1 MAALCAPASCLLA
14 ARHSRASAG
23 RQLRAPKPRAEVCR
37 SCTRTSASLKA
48 LLFDC
53 DGVIL
58 ESEELHRR
66 AYNAVF
72 EHYAVTVGGAQTVW
86 TEAYYDMLSNTVG
99 GGKPKM
105 RWHFSK
111 VGWPESSSVLP
122 GPCSSDAD
130 KELLIDTLQAWK
142 TEHYEALIK
151 SGQVEARPGVL
162 RLMDEARAAG
172 LAVAVCSAATK
183 SAAVTTVSS
192 LLGKQ
197 RWEALD
203 CFLAGNDVA
212 KLKPD
217 PLIYNTAA
225 QKLGLLPSECL
236 VVEDSTVGLR
246 AATAA
251 GMACLITYTR
261 TGASEPFAE
270 ALCVVSELDKGGVT
284 LKSLQAA
291 ISKGERTD
299 DRMVSL

>member
-23 RQLRAPKPRAEVCR
+23 SQLRALKPRAVVRR
-37 SCTRTSASLKA
+37 SCTHTSASLKA

-197 RWEALD
+197 R
-203 CFLAGNDVA
+203 C
-212 KLKPD
+212 
-217 PLIYNTAA
+217 
-225 QKLGLLPSECL
+225 ECL

-291 ISKGERTD
+291 FSKGERTD